1 LEGNVVILLN
11 DLSYRLSAYKERL
24 AEAANRVMASGRL
37 VLGEE
42 VRSFESEFAQYL
54 SVAECVGVANGTDAL
69 ELALKAVG
77 VTQGDK
83 VATVA
88 NAGGYTSTA
97 MMACGAMAHFMD
109 VDQATQLVTL
119 SAVLGAMAAG
129 VKAVVV
135 THLYGLMVPEIE
147 QIAAACSAH
156 NVFLIE
162 DCAQAHGANLGGK
175 YAGTFGHA
183 AAFSFYP
190 TKNLGALGDGGAV
203 VSGSADIAARV
214 RSLRQYGWSEKYA
227 ITQGP
232 GKNSRLDEVQ
242 AAFLRV
248 LLPGLVSSNAR
259 RRDIARKYDDSI
271 IHPRI
276 IKPVMGGENYV
287 AHLYVIRVDG
297 RDSLRSHLA
306 AHDVGSDIH
315 YPIPDHKQSYLRQ
328 HHAEVALPITEK
340 LAAEVLTIPCFPEM
354 PDEHVARVIDAVNS
368 WPA

>member
-1 LEGNVVILLN
+1 MLLLN

-24 AEAANRVMASGRL
+24 ADAAGRVIASGRL

-42 VRSFESEFAQYL
+42 VSRFEREFAAYL
-54 SVAECVGVANGTDAL
+54 CIDECVGVANGTDAL

-77 VTQGDK
+77 IGRGDT

-97 MMACGAMAHFMD
+97 ILACGATPYYTD
-109 VDQATQLVTL
+109 VDSATQLTTL
-119 SAVLGAMAAG
+119 DDVRGAIAAG

-147 QIAAACSAH
+147 SIAAACRGH

-175 YAGTFGHA
+175 HAGTFGHA

-203 VSGSADIAARV
+203 ASANADIAARV

-227 ITQGP
+227 IAQGY
-232 GKNSRLDEVQ
+232 GKNSRLDEIQ

-248 LLPGLVSSNAR
+248 FLPGLDAFNAR
-259 RRDIARKYDDSI
+259 RRDIARSYDASI
-271 IHPRI
+271 VHPRI
-276 IKPVMGGENYV
+276 DKPAIGGENYV
-287 AHLYVIRVDG
+287 AHLYVLRVNG
-297 RDSLRSHLA
+297 RDSLREHLA
-306 AHDVGSDIH
+306 AHGVGSDIH
-315 YPIPDHKQSYLRQ
+315 YPIPDHKQSVFQ
-328 HHAEVALPITEK
+328 ANFPGVTLPATER

-354 PDEHVARVIDAVNS
+354 SEEQVAQVIDTVNS